1 MDYLQTDEVGGIVAK
16 GLAAL
21 YLDNPKFPIDYLAKW
36 LLTYSKNLKLQQ
48 NRITIAETK
57 KAKQELEKI
66 RLS

>member
-1 MDYLQTDEVGGIVAK
+1 MDYLQGEDVGGIVAK

-36 LLTYSKNLKLQQ
+36 LLTYSKNLKLQE
-48 NRITIAETK
+48 NRITIAQTK
-57 KAKQELEKI
+57 KEKENLEKT